1 MLNGASY
8 QVESE
13 NLEKFG
19 FEVGVGFAFTIN
31 NNINISL
38 QYQGNLK
45 KDYQD
50 YSGVF
55 NVRYNF

>member
-8 QVESE
+8 QVELE

-50 YSGVF
+50 YSDVF
-55 NVRYNF
+55 NIIYNF